1 MIMENKKRELL
12 EVLVEKHL
20 NGERLD
26 MLDKNTLWFLINEYK
41 KTNEYVD
48 GSNYFSKT
56 VDLILAKELQSEKI
70 KENKKKCA
78 ECGKIFN
85 SIGLG
90 DDVCFTCTYV
100 SAMIEREYE

>member
-1 MIMENKKRELL
+1 MNKKQRELL
-12 EVLVEKHL
+12 EVLVDKHT

-56 VDLILAKELQSEKI
+56 VDLILAKELQSEK
-70 KENKKKCA
+70 A
-78 ECGKIFN
+78 
-85 SIGLG
+85 
-90 DDVCFTCTYV
+90 
-100 SAMIEREYE
+100 

>member
-1 MIMENKKRELL
+1 MNKKQRELL
-12 EVLVEKHL
+12 EVLVDKHT

-26 MLDKNTLWFLINEYK
+26 MLDKNALWILINEYK

-56 VDLILAKELQSEKI
+56 VDLILAKELQSEKKI

-90 DDVCFTCTYV
+90 DDECFTCSYV
-100 SAMIEREYE
+100 TAMIEREYE